1 MLRYRLANA
10 LERYLYVQTVQRV
23 EKLVAPTAR
32 SSMSLENKISANE
45 SPGSHPENLAL
56 SFQVSASD
64 AGDRL
69 DRVVTAHCPDLSRTR
84 VKELIDGGLVQ
95 VDGKPSKGS
104 HRVHGG
110 EKIEV
115 DPQRRPPLRAEA
127 ESIPLDILYE
137 DADIIAVN
145 KGAGMTV
152 HAGAGNATGT
162 LVNALL
168 GRGQTLSQGGD
179 ALRPGI
185 VHRLDKETSGVI
197 LIAKTDSAHAKL
209 GEAFRQRTV
218 NKTYIALVQGVFE
231 ANSGR
236 IDLAIGRDPIRRV
249 RMAAEQ
255 KTWHGAKIGNPREAR
270 TDWRSLLRVD
280 ATNLLEVQLHTGRT
294 HQIRV
299 HFSALKHPVVGD
311 TLYGA
316 AAQLRVGDVTLPR
329 LGRNFLHAAKIIFSH
344 PRTGERM
351 ELRAPLPLE
360 LREFLY
366 ILAKTAGT
374 ETGKIDAALAGYL

>member
-1 MLRYRLANA
+1 
-10 LERYLYVQTVQRV
+10 
-23 EKLVAPTAR
+23 
-32 SSMSLENKISANE
+32 
-45 SPGSHPENLAL
+45 
-56 SFQVSASD
+56 
-64 AGDRL
+64 
-69 DRVVTAHCPDLSRTR
+69 
-84 VKELIDGGLVQ
+84 VKELIDGGWVQ
-95 VDGKPSKGS
+95 VHGKPSKGA
-104 HRVHGG
+104 HRLHGG
-110 EKIEV
+110 EKIDV
-115 DPQRRPPLRAEA
+115 HPQERPPLRAQA

-145 KGAGMTV
+145 KAAGMTV

-168 GRGQTLSQGGD
+168 GRGQTLSQFGD

-197 LIAKTDSAHAKL
+197 LVAKTDAAHARL

-218 NKTYIALVQGVFE
+218 NKTYIALVQGSF
-231 ANSGR
+231 AQSSGR
-236 IDLAIGRDPIRRV
+236 IEMAIGRDPVRRV

-270 TDWRSLLRVD
+270 TDWRSLLRID
-280 ATNLLEVQLHTGRT
+280 ATTLLEVQLHTGRT

-316 AAQLRVGDVTLPR
+316 AAHLKIGGFDMPP

-351 ELRAPLPLE
+351 ELRAPLPIE
-360 LREFLY
+360 LREFLHA
-366 ILAKTAGT
+366 LAKAAGD
-374 ETGKIDAALAGYL
+374 EPGKIDAALAGYL

>member
-1 MLRYRLANA
+1 MGVKKHTTETKN
-10 LERYLYVQTVQRV
+10 
-23 EKLVAPTAR
+23 
-32 SSMSLENKISANE
+32 
-45 SPGSHPENLAL
+45 SPGSGEGNKV
-56 SFQVSASD
+56 SFEVAESET
-64 AGDRL
+64 GERL
-69 DRVVTAHCPDLSRTR
+69 DRVVTARFPELSRTR
-84 VKELIDGGLVQ
+84 VKELIEGGLVQ
-95 VDGKPSKGS
+95 VDGKPSKGA
-104 HRVHGG
+104 HRLHGG
-110 EKIEV
+110 EKIDV
-115 DPQRRPPLRAEA
+115 HPQERPPLRAQA

-145 KGAGMTV
+145 KAAGMTV
-152 HAGAGNATGT
+152 HAGAGNSSGT

-168 GRGQTLSQGGD
+168 GRGQTLSQFGD

-197 LIAKTDSAHAKL
+197 LVAKTDAAHARL

-218 NKTYIALVQGVFE
+218 NKTYIALVQGSFE
-231 ANSGR
+231 QNNGR
-236 IDLAIGRDPIRRV
+236 IELAIGRDPIRRV

-270 TDWRSLLRVD
+270 TDWRTLLRID
-280 ATNLLEVQLHTGRT
+280 ATTLLEVQLHTGRT

-316 AAQLRVGDVTLPR
+316 AAHLKVGGFELPP

-351 ELRAPLPLE
+351 ELHAPLPAE

-366 ILAKTAGT
+366 ALAKASGT
-374 ETGKIDAALAGYL
+374 EPGKIDAALAGYL

>member
-1 MLRYRLANA
+1 MGVKKQNT
-10 LERYLYVQTVQRV
+10 E
-23 EKLVAPTAR
+23 
-32 SSMSLENKISANE
+32 MKIS
-45 SPGSHPENLAL
+45 PGVGEGTRV
-56 SFQVSASD
+56 SFEVADSE
-64 AGDRL
+64 AGERL
-69 DRVVTAHCPDLSRTR
+69 DRVVTARFPELSRTR

-95 VDGKPSKGS
+95 IDGKPSKGA
-104 HRVHGG
+104 RRLHGG
-110 EKIEV
+110 EKIDV
-115 DPQRRPPLRAEA
+115 HPQERPPLCALA
-127 ESIPLDILYE
+127 ESIALDILYE

-145 KGAGMTV
+145 KAAGMTV

-168 GRGQTLSQGGD
+168 GRGQTLSQFGD
-179 ALRPGI
+179 PLRPGI

-197 LIAKTDSAHAKL
+197 LVAKTDAAHARL
-209 GEAFRQRTV
+209 GEAFRKRTV
-218 NKTYIALVQGVFE
+218 NKTYIALVQGSF
-231 ANSGR
+231 AQSSGR
-236 IDLAIGRDPIRRV
+236 IELAIGRDPVRRV

-270 TDWRSLLRVD
+270 TDWRNLLRID
-280 ATNLLEVQLHTGRT
+280 ATTLLEVQLHTGRT

-316 AAQLRVGDVTLPR
+316 AAHLKVGNLDMPP

-351 ELRAPLPLE
+351 ELRAPLPIE

-366 ILAKTAGT
+366 ALAKASGA
-374 ETGKIDAALAGYL
+374 EPGKIDDALAGYL